1 MNGHVVYGQA
11 LFDAGRYDEA
21 ETTFNT
27 ALGLDPENLIA
38 LRHLGDIARLNGDAP
53 KAIQWYTRVLEAD
66 PRNGEILAYIEEL
79 KVAVPPASSAAG
91 AESATQPA
99 PIPTPPPSAPADR
112 PSAQTPRVSQAPVTP
127 PAFGDANTVEIAAQV
142 PTSATPTPIAPIA
155 PIAPVAPV
163 APKRPSVPLMDLDL
177 DVTAGAEEPPPPP
190 RASGP
195 ASVGSAGVPVLG
207 DIEFT
212 DIGAPNDEPGA
223 LIGGLES
230 TGLESTG
237 LESTG
242 LESTGLESTGLES
255 TGLESAG
262 LESAGLE
269 STGLDPVGIGST
281 GEDVALDPVLDGA
294 GDSTLAPASPPPA
307 DGLELDTG
315 LGWDLPDALPAPA
328 PASEAAAPAEGVEP
342 PAVFLTETMAELY
355 LQQGFRDEA
364 LEVYRKLA
372 AQNPDDKN
380 LQERVR
386 SLESGKRASLS
397 LEAVSD
403 EVPEFAPGTEPLVVM
418 KESDAAPVVA
428 GAPEVSGTAEA
439 AAPERRRGPTAR
451 SFFAALAQRRPV
463 RPDGTAPAGIAAV
476 PSAPPERS
484 SGSLDALFSEAPS
497 EADDAMGA
505 ALATA
510 VGHVESAPAIHGR
523 PTQPAES
530 DLSLDAVFRG
540 DAGRRASAE
549 VPRQSQHLKFDQFFA
564 TASSDVGAPPP
575 AAPADPETASTDD
588 AQFQSWL
595 KGLKGQ

>member
-1 MNGHVVYGQA
+1 
-11 LFDAGRYDEA
+11 
-21 ETTFNT
+21 
-27 ALGLDPENLIA
+27 
-38 LRHLGDIARLNGDAP
+38 
-53 KAIQWYTRVLEAD
+53 VLEAD

-99 PIPTPPPSAPADR
+99 PIPTTPPSAPADR

-155 PIAPVAPV
+155 PISPA

-230 TGLESTG
+230 TGLEPTGLEPTG

-242 LESTGLESTGLES
+242 LEST
-255 TGLESAG
+255 
-262 LESAGLE
+262 GLE

-315 LGWDLPDALPAPA
+315 LGWDLPDASPAPA

-397 LEAVSD
+397 LEALSD

-428 GAPEVSGTAEA
+428 GSPEVSGTAEA
-439 AAPERRRGPTAR
+439 AASERRRGPTAR

-476 PSAPPERS
+476 PSAPPARS

-510 VGHVESAPAIHGR
+510 VGQVESAPAIHGR

-564 TASSDVGAPPP
+564 TASSDAGAPPP